1 LVATDSSVGAR
12 KHLWIWCIIAIVQA
26 PAPSSR
32 RAIFEIAFT
41 FTVIIGI
48 LWTPRPVQGWLSLLA
63 LVWILGSSFLV
74 RENRE
79 AVELGIGGF
88 GRSLRVIAAA
98 LVLAAIEIAI
108 AQHEQTLHPP
118 YVHGELQYRMWGYVI
133 WSFLQ
138 QFILQDYFLL
148 RFLRVM
154 PKRWMAVVGA
164 ATLFSL
170 AHIPNPVLTVATLV
184 WGLVACSLFLRYRDL
199 YSLGFAHAVFGLTIA
214 ISVPAA
220 VHHNMRVGLGY
231 LRYHPH
237 RQHVHRSQ
245 IPHSVSTV
253 ACVIADAATRLSD
266 RQARP

>member
-1 LVATDSSVGAR
+1 VPFATR
-12 KHLWIWCIIAIVQA
+12 
-26 PAPSSR
+26 SSR
-32 RAIFEIAFT
+32 AVFEIAFT
-41 FTVIIGI
+41 FALIVCI
-48 LWTPRPVQGWLSLLA
+48 LWTPRPMQNWLSLLA
-63 LVWILGSSFLV
+63 LLWILGSTFLV

-79 AVELGIGGF
+79 AVELGISGLR
-88 GRSLRVIAAA
+88 RSLWVMLAA

-108 AQHEQTLHPP
+108 AQHAQTLHPP
-118 YVHGELQYRMWGYVI
+118 YVHGELQYRVWGYVI

-148 RFLRVM
+148 RFLRIV
-154 PKRWMAVVGA
+154 PKPWMAGVGA

-170 AHIPNPVLTVATLV
+170 AHIPNPVLTVATLA

-214 ISVPAA
+214 ICVPAA

-231 LRYHPH
+231 LRYHPR

-245 IPHSVSTV
+245 MPHKVSTV
-253 ACVIADAATRLSD
+253 ACVIADAATR
-266 RQARP
+266 RWARHARP